1 MKILHWIDRELSSFE
16 SFMLVLL
23 LFLLVGLAFLQVV
36 LRNFFNTGFIWLD
49 PLLRHMVIWLLFL
62 GAAQATRHK
71 KHLNIDALTKILKKP
86 HKRIAAL
93 VINAFSLC
101 IVIFLA
107 YGAWNYLLIEF
118 ETGTARIIGIERGFF
133 ITIIPLGMVL
143 IGYRFLLHFIDTL
156 LEIIKGAE
164 S

>member
-1 MKILHWIDRELSSFE
+1 MKILHWIDRKLSSFE

-101 IVIFLA
+101 IVIFMV
-107 YGAWNYLLIEF
+107 YGAWNYLL
-118 ETGTARIIGIERGFF
+118 IERGFF